1 MATKKS
7 KNPDIGQVFDQ
18 QQLHKIAMGKTKHDV
33 LKNTINEALFNNPFN
48 SNFLLSSP
56 PGLAKSYETS
66 QALALLKSKGTHA
79 EPVLL
84 EGSANMSAFTIDLA
98 TAVYLSGTK
107 PLTVVLDDCDML
119 FEDKNL
125 NTTKK
130 MFDDTKALK
139 YNKNFRALKSICT
152 DLQYEAI
159 ESFSSDE
166 KAGFSVPLN
175 NVTFLILTNRYF
187 PTINEVEKQEGG
199 TRKEAKYTDLH
210 AIRRRTEGETIS
222 MDNGTLWGYV
232 ANIVINAKICEKFK
246 PSITFQEKIQI
257 LEWLDSR
264 WDRMSERNLSV
275 VEKMTKD
282 MVRYPTS
289 YKDIWTKYLEI

>member
-1 MATKKS
+1 MATS
-7 KNPDIGQVFDQ
+7 KQPSIGQAFDQ
-18 QQLHKIAMGKTKHDV
+18 DQLHSIALGKTKHDV

-48 SNFLLSSP
+48 SNFILSSP
-56 PGLAKSYETS
+56 PGLAKSYETE
-66 QALALLKSKGTHA
+66 QALNKLRSQGTHA
-79 EPVLL
+79 EPVVI
-84 EGSANMSAFTIDLA
+84 EGTGTLPAFTIDMA
-98 TAVYLSGTK
+98 TAVFLSGGK
-107 PLTVVLDDCDML
+107 PLTVILDDCDLL

-139 YNKNFRALKSICT
+139 YNKNFRALKGFCT
-152 DLQYEAI
+152 DLQFEAI
-159 ESFSSDE
+159 ESFSRDD
-166 KAGFSVPLN
+166 KAGFSVPMN

-187 PTINEVEKQEGG
+187 PTINEVEEQEGG

-210 AIRRRTEGETIS
+210 AIRRRTEGETIA
-222 MDNGTLWGYV
+222 MDNATLWGYV

-246 PSITFQEKIQI
+246 PAITNQEKIQI
-257 LEWLDSR
+257 LEWLHAH
-264 WDRMSERNLSV
+264 WDRVTERNLSL

-289 YKDIWTKYLEI
+289 YKDIWKRYVEVK

>member
-1 MATKKS
+1 MATS
-7 KNPDIGQVFDQ
+7 KQPSIGQAFDQ
-18 QQLHKIAMGKTKHDV
+18 DQLHSIALGKTKHDV

-48 SNFLLSSP
+48 SNFILSSP
-56 PGLAKSYETS
+56 PGLAKSYETE
-66 QALALLKSKGTHA
+66 QALNKLRSQGTHA
-79 EPVLL
+79 EPVVI
-84 EGSANMSAFTIDLA
+84 EGTGTLPAFTIDMA
-98 TAVYLSGTK
+98 PAVFLSGGK
-107 PLTVVLDDCDML
+107 PLTVILDDCDLL

-139 YNKNFRALKSICT
+139 YNKNFRALKGFCT
-152 DLQYEAI
+152 DLQFEAI
-159 ESFSSDE
+159 ESFSRDD
-166 KAGFSVPLN
+166 KAGFSVPMN

-187 PTINEVEKQEGG
+187 PTINEVEEQEGG

-210 AIRRRTEGETIS
+210 AIRRRTEGETIA
-222 MDNGTLWGYV
+222 MDNATLWGYV

-246 PSITFQEKIQI
+246 PAITNQEKIQI
-257 LEWLDSR
+257 LEWLHAR
-264 WDRMSERNLSV
+264 WDRVTERNLSL

-289 YKDIWTKYLEI
+289 YKDIWKRYVEVK

>member
-1 MATKKS
+1 MTAS
-7 KNPDIGQVFDQ
+7 NQLSIGQAFDQ
-18 QQLHKIAMGKTKHDV
+18 DQLHSIALGKTKHDV

-48 SNFLLSSP
+48 SNFILSSP
-56 PGLAKSYETS
+56 PGLAKSYETQ
-66 QALALLKSKGTHA
+66 QALNKLRSQGTHA
-79 EPVLL
+79 EPVVI
-84 EGSANMSAFTIDLA
+84 EGTGTLPAFTIDMA
-98 TAVYLSGTK
+98 TAVFLSGGK
-107 PLTVVLDDCDML
+107 PLTVILDDCDLL

-139 YNKNFRALKSICT
+139 YNKNFRALKGFCT
-152 DLQYEAI
+152 DLQFEAI
-159 ESFSSDE
+159 ESFSRDD
-166 KAGFSVPLN
+166 KAGFSVPMN

-187 PTINEVEKQEGG
+187 PTINEVEEQEGG

-210 AIRRRTEGETIS
+210 AIRRRTEGETIA
-222 MDNGTLWGYV
+222 MDNATLWGYV

-246 PSITFQEKIQI
+246 PAITNQEKIQI
-257 LEWLDSR
+257 LEWLHAR
-264 WDRMSERNLSV
+264 WDRVTERNLSL

-289 YKDIWTKYLEI
+289 YKDIWKRYVEVK

>member
-1 MATKKS
+1 MDMNKQL
-7 KNPDIGQVFDQ
+7 NIGQAFDQ
-18 QQLHKIAMGKTKHDV
+18 DQLHSIAKGKTKHDV

-48 SNFLLSSP
+48 SNFILSSP

-66 QALALLKSKGTHA
+66 QALAKLRAQGTHA
-79 EPVLL
+79 EPVVI
-84 EGSANMSAFTIDLA
+84 EGTATLPAFTIDMA
-98 TAVYLSGTK
+98 TAVYLSGGK

-125 NTTKK
+125 NITKK

-139 YNKNFRALKSICT
+139 YNKNFRALKAFCT
-152 DLQYEAI
+152 DLQFEAI

-166 KAGFSVPLN
+166 KAGFSVPMD

-187 PTINEVEKQEGG
+187 PTINEVEEQEGG

-210 AIRRRTEGETIS
+210 AIRRRTEGETIA
-222 MDNGTLWGYV
+222 MDNATLWGYV

-246 PSITFQEKIQI
+246 PIITDQEKVQI
-257 LEWLDSR
+257 LEWLHAR
-264 WDRMSERNLSV
+264 WDRVTERNLSL

-282 MVRYPTS
+282 MVRYPTG
-289 YKDIWTKYLEI
+289 YKDIWQKYLEVK

>member
-1 MATKKS
+1 MATKS
-7 KNPDIGQVFDQ
+7 KLGQAFDQ
-18 QQLHKIAMGKTKHDV
+18 DQLHAIAKGKTKHDV

-48 SNFLLSSP
+48 ANFILSSP

-66 QALALLKSKGTHA
+66 QALDQLKAQGTHA
-79 EPVLL
+79 EPVII
-84 EGSANMSAFTIDLA
+84 EGSATLPAFTIDMA
-98 TAVYLSGTK
+98 TAVYLSGGK

-139 YNKNFRALKSICT
+139 YNKNFRALKAFCT
-152 DLQYEAI
+152 DLQFEAI
-159 ESFSSDE
+159 ESFSSDD

-187 PTINEVEKQEGG
+187 PTINEVEAQEGG
-199 TRKEAKYTDLH
+199 TRKESKYTDLH
-210 AIRRRTEGETIS
+210 AIRRRTEGETIA
-222 MDNGTLWGYV
+222 MDTDTLWGYV

-246 PSITFQEKIQI
+246 PAITLQEKVQI
-257 LEWLDSR
+257 LEWLHAR
-264 WDRMSERNLSV
+264 WERVTERNLSL

-282 MVRYPTS
+282 MVRYPNG
-289 YKDIWTKYLEI
+289 YKDIWTKYLEIK

>member
-1 MATKKS
+1 MATS
-7 KNPDIGQVFDQ
+7 KQPSIGQAFDQ
-18 QQLHKIAMGKTKHDV
+18 DQLHSIALGKTKHDV

-48 SNFLLSSP
+48 SNFILSSP
-56 PGLAKSYETS
+56 PGLAKSYETE
-66 QALALLKSKGTHA
+66 QALNKLRSQGTHA
-79 EPVLL
+79 EPVVI
-84 EGSANMSAFTIDLA
+84 EGTGTLPAFTIDMA
-98 TAVYLSGTK
+98 TAVFLSGGK
-107 PLTVVLDDCDML
+107 PLTVILDDCDLL

-139 YNKNFRALKSICT
+139 YNKNFRALKGFCT
-152 DLQYEAI
+152 DLQFEAI
-159 ESFSSDE
+159 ESFSRDD
-166 KAGFSVPLN
+166 KAGFSVPMN

-187 PTINEVEKQEGG
+187 PTINEVEEQEGG

-210 AIRRRTEGETIS
+210 AIRRRTEGETIA
-222 MDNGTLWGYV
+222 MDNATLWGYV

-246 PSITFQEKIQI
+246 PAITNQEKIQI
-257 LEWLDSR
+257 LEWLHAR
-264 WDRMSERNLSV
+264 WDRVTERNLSL

-289 YKDIWTKYLEI
+289 YKDIWKRYVEVK

>member
-1 MATKKS
+1 MATS
-7 KNPDIGQVFDQ
+7 KQPSIGQAFDQ
-18 QQLHKIAMGKTKHDV
+18 DQLHSIALGKTKHDV

-48 SNFLLSSP
+48 SNFILSSP
-56 PGLAKSYETS
+56 PGLAKSYETE
-66 QALALLKSKGTHA
+66 QALDKLRSQGTHA
-79 EPVLL
+79 EPVVI
-84 EGSANMSAFTIDLA
+84 EGTGTLPAFTIDMA
-98 TAVYLSGTK
+98 TAVFLSGGK
-107 PLTVVLDDCDML
+107 PLTVILDDCDLL

-139 YNKNFRALKSICT
+139 YNKNFRALKGFCT
-152 DLQYEAI
+152 DLQFEAI
-159 ESFSSDE
+159 ESFSSDD
-166 KAGFSVPLN
+166 KAGFSIPLN

-187 PTINEVEKQEGG
+187 PTINEVEEQEGG

-210 AIRRRTEGETIS
+210 AIRRRTEGETIA
-222 MDNGTLWGYV
+222 MDNATLWGYV

-246 PSITFQEKIQI
+246 PAITNQEKIQI
-257 LEWLDSR
+257 LEWLHAR
-264 WDRMSERNLSV
+264 WDRVTERNLSL

-289 YKDIWTKYLEI
+289 YKDIWKRYVEVK